1 MASQPQIEGTILTEG
16 VGTGR
21 GTRFA
26 LPAADRRLN
35 TGGQERGIS
44 GGKGGIDPSAA
55 RRLSAAGAQVN
66 AQPLDTL
73 KAKPLI
79 TNGSGADQQTIN
91 SVGDVLSN
99 AVFKYAERVNDAQA
113 DEAVLQFN
121 EFARTSYFGDTEK
134 GDFGFSGLKGQAAV
148 DARTQFFS
156 AVDDKMTSIISG
168 LDPEVKQKAMS
179 RLYSIR
185 DTTLNRA
192 SGHIAQE
199 QSEYEQQLQ
208 YRKAE
213 DLTRELVYDTTRV
226 TELKDGF
233 AQLFGTDFKGMS
245 EHWDQAVIVASNA
258 RYDDAKQRG
267 KNAMEAL
274 KGYRED
280 VKDTISKKALVTLD
294 SYIEAQQHEEENEQH
309 RKEVAAR
316 KAWTESA
323 DRSYA
328 KGLGKIF
335 EKPGDYTT
343 INDLLRLVPE
353 AAEDHTLLNMLI
365 NQRDDAL
372 KDPREKQNNI
382 LDARDRMYQLGLDAV
397 VIPNRWEFDKQ
408 FASFGLG
415 PKELGAL
422 YNEHLKPLQQDEKTL
437 KQNYLTA
444 VKSIDKALNTN
455 SIADFFGGFQT
466 KPGEGPQ
473 APGSDV
479 VNYAQALKMKLQAA
493 AQDQTVSPAQRHANM
508 EEVLRLE
515 VEKINGKQED
525 AGPEGML
532 GFPMDAFETLGET
545 YRVQQYAALLQQNE
559 NKMSGNWV
567 DEPIPQSKPEEGL
580 PQLNWGE
587 ADYIKTNIGT
597 QLGDRA
603 QIYDAI
609 QQVSPGASQVRF
621 LYNGEVK
628 NTPEGMERYTG
639 YAVLYPL
646 ERVIDGK
653 TYAPGWYAVNFKLK
667 K

>member
-26 LPAADRRLN
+26 LPIANRRLE
-35 TGGQERGIS
+35 TGGQERGIT

-55 RRLSAAGAQVN
+55 RRLSAAGAQVH

-79 TNGSGADQQTIN
+79 TQGSGVDAQTLN
-91 SVGDVLSN
+91 SVGDVINN

-121 EFARTSYFGDTEK
+121 EFARTSYFGDPEK

-148 DARTQFFS
+148 DARGTFFS
-156 AVDDKMTSIISG
+156 TVEDKMTSLISG
-168 LDPEVKQKAMS
+168 LDPEVKQKAMA
-179 RLYSIR
+179 RIYSIR

-199 QSEYEQQLQ
+199 QAEYEQQLQ

-233 AQLFGTDFKGMS
+233 AQLFGTDFKGLS
-245 EHWDQAVIVASNA
+245 EHWDQAVLVGSNA

-274 KGYRED
+274 KSYRED
-280 VKDTISKKALVTLD
+280 VKDTISKKALVNLD
-294 SYIEAQQHEEENEQH
+294 AYIEAQANEEEREQA

-316 KAWTESA
+316 KAWGESA

-343 INDLLRLVPE
+343 INDILRLVPE

-382 LDARDRMYQLGLDAV
+382 LDARDQVYQLGLDGV

-408 FASFGLG
+408 FESFGLG

-422 YNEHLKPLQQDEKTL
+422 YNEHMKPVAQDEKTL
-437 KQNYLTA
+437 KQNYMTIIKN
-444 VKSIDKALNTN
+444 VDKAFNTG
-455 SIADFFGGFQT
+455 SIADFFGGIQT
-466 KPGEGPQ
+466 KTGEGPD

-479 VNYAQALKMKLQAA
+479 VNYSQSLKMKLQAIV
-493 AQDQTVSPAQRHANM
+493 QDHTIAPAQRHEAM
-508 EEVLRLE
+508 EELLRTE
-515 VEKINGKQED
+515 VEKVKGKQE
-525 AGPEGML
+525 GGPPEGL
-532 GFPMDAFETLGET
+532 LSFPIDVVDSLGEHF
-545 YRVQQYAALLQQNE
+545 YVQQYTAMLKQNE
-559 NKMSGNWV
+559 NKMTGGW
-567 DEPIPQSKPEEGL
+567 EQEAIPQSKPEEGL

-646 ERVIDGK
+646 AREKDGK
-653 TYAPGWYAVNFKLK
+653 VYEPGWYAVNFKLK